1 MVSSSSSLRLQ
12 KRLAASILNCGK
24 RKIWLD
30 PNPNETNNISTAIS
44 RMNVRKL
51 INDGLIIK
59 KPAKIQSRFRAR
71 RALEAKRKGRS
82 CGYGKRKGTRE
93 ARTPLKMV
101 WMKRVRVLRRLLHRY
116 RDCSRIDRHVHHD
129 LYMKVKGN
137 RFKNKRCLMECLHK
151 LRDEKLREKRLPLHH
166 HQLKV
171 TMVKRL

>member
-12 KRLAASILNCGK
+12 KRLAASILSCGK
-24 RKIWLD
+24 RKIWVDPD
-30 PNPNETNNISTAIS
+30 PNQTNNISTAIS

-51 INDGLIIK
+51 IKDGLIIK
-59 KPAKIQSRFRAR
+59 KPAIIQSRFRAR
-71 RALEAKRKGRS
+71 RAVEAKRKGRN
-82 CGYGKRKGTRE
+82 CGYGKRKGSRE
-93 ARTPLKMV
+93 ARAPLKV
-101 WMKRVRVLRRLLHRY
+101 AWMKRVRVLRRLLHRY

-151 LRDEKLREKRLPLHH
+151 LRDNEKLRGKTLL

-171 TMVKRL
+171 TAQR